1 MANKFPK
8 RIADYVRLEWTRSAG
23 TVAIVLEDWLFPLLD
38 LTKLSYKAGHNA
50 EEARHYV
57 GVQLCNYLK
66 NRTSKEGIL
75 NDYWMNQYL
84 ERAEIQI
91 AIETV
96 TVNANDVSK

>member
-1 MANKFPK
+1 MAKFPK
-8 RIADYVRLEWTRSAG
+8 RITDHVMVQWIKNVG
-23 TVAIVLEDWLFPLLD
+23 TVAVVLDDWLFPILD
-38 LTKLSYKAGHNA
+38 LTELSYKPGHNA

-66 NRTSKEGIL
+66 NRTSKEGVL

-96 TVNANDVSK
+96 TVNANDVGK